1 IDWAAAQRRLE
12 DVVGALI
19 ERRADPAAALARA
32 VRSGQ
37 VEMAELTWAAL
48 GGQPHVIHERAGALG
63 LDVALTASAIPLA
76 LLPALV
82 PIRVGL
88 EPLLAAGHWKEGYC
102 PVCGG
107 YPKLGEFRG
116 LEQIRFLRCGLCAAE
131 WQFPRLRCPA
141 CGNHDHR
148 QLGYL
153 HVDGEQNEYRA
164 ATCEECRQS
173 VQTVST
179 LTPLS
184 PLP

>member
-1 IDWAAAQRRLE
+1 SQAGGCFAQMVPDPFSSRERQA
-12 DVVGALI
+12 DV
-19 ERRADPAAALARA
+19 AAALADA

-37 VEMAELTWAAL
+37 LQIAELTAAVL
-48 GGQPHVIHERAGALG
+48 AGQLNVIHERAGALG
-63 LDVALTASAIPLA
+63 LDVTLTASAISLA
-76 LLPALV
+76 LFPVVV

-88 EPLLAAGHWKEGYC
+88 EPLLAADHWKEGYC

-148 QLGYL
+148 KLGYL
-153 HVDGEQNEYRA
+153 YID
-164 ATCEECRQS
+164 
-173 VQTVST
+173 
-179 LTPLS
+179 
-184 PLP
+184 